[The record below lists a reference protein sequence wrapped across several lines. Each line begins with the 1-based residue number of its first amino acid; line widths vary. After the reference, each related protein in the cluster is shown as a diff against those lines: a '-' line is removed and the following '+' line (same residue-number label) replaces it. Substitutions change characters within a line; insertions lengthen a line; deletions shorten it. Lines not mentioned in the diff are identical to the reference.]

1 MTTTMKRL
9 LCRLLACLALIGL
22 GGESFAAAESR
33 FDVVVYGGTPGGI
46 TSAISAARLGHR
58 VALVEYHDHIG
69 GMISSGLGK
78 CDIENRAMIGGLF
91 KDFVARVLAHYVK
104 TSGAASENVRLCQ
117 DGYYAE
123 PSVNEAVLTAMIA
136 EQPTILVIKGHRLKA
151 THVADNRLRRIEIVD
166 RRSGT
171 TQSLTAKVFIDA
183 TYEGDL
189 YAHAGAEFRV
199 GREARAEFNEPH
211 AGVVYFDYQTH
222 EFLPGSTGAGDNR
235 LPAYTYRLCLT
246 TDPANSHRLTAPP
259 PGYDRN
265 VYIGYFDD
273 LKSGRFAGPKVFKPG
288 RGYNPAHFNTMVR
301 VLSVTDLPNR
311 KTDVNINPRALNFP
325 FAEENHGYLEA
336 DDVTRQR
343 ICERHRNLTLGLLWF
358 IQNDPE
364 VAEKDRLLARGL
376 NLPLDEFTD
385 SGHFPFQLY
394 VREGRRLVG
403 ETTLTEHDITQDG
416 VDRNV
421 EHRSDAIAVGE
432 FPIDS
437 FPVRKRQRGDDRTL
451 EGYLGMLDYITRP
464 YEIPYRIMIPKR
476 LDGVIVP
483 VAASTTHVGYSSIRM
498 EPTWMALGQAAGV
511 AAHLSI
517 AADVAPRR
525 VSITELQR
533 ILRSQGQVLQHAA
546 K

>member
-1 MTTTMKRL
+1 MKPYRYL
-9 LCRLLACLALIGL
+9 TLAVVVFLT
-22 GGESFAAAESR
+22 FADSPSLAAESR

-46 TSAISAARLGHR
+46 AAAVSAARLGR
-58 VALVEYHDHIG
+58 KVALVEYHDRIG
-69 GMISSGLGK
+69 GMAASGLGK
-78 CDIENRAMIGGLF
+78 SDIENRAMIGGLF
-91 KDFVARVLAHYVK
+91 KDFVARVLAYYVK
-104 TSGAASENVRLCQ
+104 KYGAESENVRLCR

-123 PSVNEAVLTAMIA
+123 PSVNERVFESMID
-136 EQPTILVIKGHRLKA
+136 EQPTLAVIKGHRLQA
-151 THVADNRLRRIEIVD
+151 AIVRENCLRSIEVVD
-166 RRSGT
+166 RRNGA
-171 TQSLTAKVFIDA
+171 TQTLSATVFIDG

-189 YAHAGAEFRV
+189 YAKAGAEFRV
-199 GREARAEFNEPH
+199 GREGRAEFNEPH

-222 EFLPGSTGAGDNR
+222 EFLPGSTGAADDR

-246 TDPANSHRLTAPP
+246 TDPANSYRLTSPP

-265 VYIGYFDD
+265 VYVGYFDD
-273 LKSGRFAGPKVFKPG
+273 LKSGRFSGPKVFKPG
-288 RGYNPAHFNTMVR
+288 RGYNPAHFDTMVR
-301 VLSVTDLPNR
+301 VFSVTDIPNR

-325 FAEENHGYLEA
+325 FGEENRGYLEG
-336 DDVTRQR
+336 DDAARRR

-364 VAEKDRLLARGL
+364 VSEKDRTLANGL
-376 NLPLDEFTD
+376 NLPLDEFADT
-385 SGHFPFQLY
+385 GHFPFHLY

-403 ETTLTEHDITQDG
+403 EYTLTEHDITQTG
-416 VDRNV
+416 ADRGAYD
-421 EHRSDAIAVGE
+421 RPDSIAVGE

-437 FPVRKRQRGDDRTL
+437 FPVRKRQPGDVRTL

-483 VAASTTHVGYSSIRM
+483 VAASTTHVGFSSIRM

-511 AAHLSI
+511 AAHLAI
-517 AADVAPRR
+517 KRNIAPRK
-525 VSITELQR
+525 VEIAELQR
-533 ILRSQGQVLQHAA
+533 MLISQGQVLKHSS